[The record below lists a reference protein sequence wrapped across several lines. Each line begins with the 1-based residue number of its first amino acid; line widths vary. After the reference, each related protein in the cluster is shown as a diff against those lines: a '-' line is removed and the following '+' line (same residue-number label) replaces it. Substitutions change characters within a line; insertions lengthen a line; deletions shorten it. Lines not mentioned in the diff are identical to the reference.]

1 MTSCC
6 LPLQGGVDTSNAD
19 EGPALEKAENGGQT
33 VWDNEKEGV
42 AYSYAMFNCMMFLA
56 TLYVMMSLTNWY
68 RPDAETA
75 MLSANYGSFWVKAV
89 SSWTCVFIY
98 VWTLVA
104 PVIFPDR
111 DFS

>member
-1 MTSCC
+1 MLTAF
-6 LPLQGGVDTSNAD
+6 LDAFQGGVDTSNAD
-19 EGPALEKAENGGQT
+19 EGPSLEKAEQGQT

-42 AYSYAMFNCMMFLA
+42 AYSYAMFNFMMFLA
-56 TLYVMMSLTNWY
+56 TLYVMMSITNWY
-68 RPDAETA
+68 QPNKETA

-89 SSWTCVFIY
+89 SSWVCVAIY

-104 PVIFPDR
+104 PAIFPDR